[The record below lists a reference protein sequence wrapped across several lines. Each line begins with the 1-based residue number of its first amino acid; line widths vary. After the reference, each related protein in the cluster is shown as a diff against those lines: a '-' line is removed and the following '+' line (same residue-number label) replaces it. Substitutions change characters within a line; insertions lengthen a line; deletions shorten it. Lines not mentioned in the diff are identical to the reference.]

1 MTLIAASTSHSG
13 LGSANMEMM
22 LWNIVLSVVVAV
34 MGFFLK
40 GKIDELDRLGIL
52 LNKTREEV
60 ARDHVTRAEM
70 NTLVDRLGDRFDRA
84 FERLEA
90 KVDEIGRTKS

>member
-1 MTLIAASTSHSG
+1 MILTAASTSHSG
-13 LGSANMEMM
+13 LGSADMEMM
-22 LWNIVLSVVVAV
+22 IWNIALSATVAI
-34 MGFFLK
+34 MGFLFK

-60 ARDHVTRAEM
+60 ARDHVTRSEVNIM
-70 NTLVDRLGDRFDRA
+70 VDRLGDRFDKA

-90 KVDEIGRTKS
+90 KVDEMRKV

>member
-1 MTLIAASTSHSG
+1 MTLTAASTKASG
-13 LGSANMEMM
+13 LGSADMEMM
-22 LWNIVLSVVVAV
+22 LWNIALSVVVAV

-60 ARDHVTRAEM
+60 AREHVTRAEV
-70 NTLVDRLGDRFDRA
+70 NTMVDRLGDRFDKA

-90 KVDEIGRTKS
+90 KVDEMRKV

>member
-1 MTLIAASTSHSG
+1 
-13 LGSANMEMM
+13 MEMM
-22 LWNIVLSVVVAV
+22 IWNVMLSAAVAV
-34 MGFFLK
+34 MGFLFK

-60 ARDHVTRAEM
+60 AREHVTRSEM
-70 NTLVDRLGDRFDRA
+70 NTMVDKLGDRFDRA

-90 KVDEIGRTKS
+90 KVEEIGKTKS

>member
-1 MTLIAASTSHSG
+1 MELLI
-13 LGSANMEMM
+13 
-22 LWNIVLSVVVAV
+22 WNIVLSAVVGL

-40 GKIDELDRLGIL
+40 GKIEELDRLGIL

-70 NTLVDRLGDRFDRA
+70 NTIVDKLGDRFDRA
-84 FERLEA
+84 FERLES
-90 KVDEIGRTKS
+90 KVEEIGKRG

>member
-1 MTLIAASTSHSG
+1 
-13 LGSANMEMM
+13 MEMM
-22 LWNIVLSVVVAV
+22 IWNIVLSAVVAV
-34 MGFFLK
+34 MGLLFK

-60 ARDHVTRAEM
+60 AREHVTRAEVNVM
-70 NTLVDRLGDRFDRA
+70 VDRLGDRFDKA

-90 KVDEIGRTKS
+90 KVDEMRKV